1 MTSLMWAA
9 GWYGNTETVRLLL
22 EHGAE
27 VNHENNYG

>member
-22 EHGAE
+22 EYKADVHNKDNRG
-27 VNHENNYG
+27 